1 MEKVTDRLAEIYIY
15 KWRRSLSTPL
25 GAVQDNTAGM
35 YSVLRGVFHREMI
48 DQTSKRSSTN
58 VTQTQNADPQI

>member
-1 MEKVTDRLAEIYIY
+1 MEALADRLVEIYIY

-25 GAVQDNTAGM
+25 GAVQDYKAGI
-35 YSVLRGVFHREMI
+35 YSVLSGIFHREVT